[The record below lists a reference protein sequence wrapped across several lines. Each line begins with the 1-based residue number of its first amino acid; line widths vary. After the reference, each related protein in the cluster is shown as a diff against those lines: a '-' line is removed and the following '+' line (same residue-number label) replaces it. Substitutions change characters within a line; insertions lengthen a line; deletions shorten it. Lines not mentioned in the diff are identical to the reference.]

1 MCNQDMIVIMMSLMA
16 DAIVH
21 RQKTKI
27 VHEDFP
33 HCACPTVRVEMRAD
47 KSMTCD
53 VFVANVHGRCV

>member
-1 MCNQDMIVIMMSLMA
+1 MVMSLMA